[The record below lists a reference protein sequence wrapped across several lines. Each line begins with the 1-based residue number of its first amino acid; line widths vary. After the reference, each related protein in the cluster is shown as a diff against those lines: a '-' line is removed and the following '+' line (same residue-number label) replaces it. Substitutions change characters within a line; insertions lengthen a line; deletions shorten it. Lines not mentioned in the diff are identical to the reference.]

1 MTRDKRREVQT
12 SPIDVD
18 KSVINPQLPSLESV
32 MLHPSDKIIKP
43 IIGNKAIEILIPTTF
58 NKNKLPFQSW
68 RIDKIKELCK
78 SNNMKLME
86 NYLLVIY
93 SLMEQY
99 FSRGSGSKDSGDE
112 ENLLNVLNYFETII
126 QDKEIANNIINT
138 SFISLL
144 ISILKSTKSEVVK
157 IRICCIIAFL
167 IRYSTVIETPLETF
181 GLCKILE
188 GCIQSKNLELA
199 RKATATIGEYL
210 FFVATQAEGEEE
222 STISWTITED
232 NANTLLWAI
241 EYSRDDVVKFY
252 ATKAIENITA
262 LTMISK
268 KYFASNDSFI
278 TKLIES
284 YGYTKNNELK
294 TSIIYTISHLIRLE
308 PRLYRIFIEKK
319 GLIEI
324 KKNLEE
330 ETSKN
335 QQAII
340 NCILF
345 GAKQD
350 NSILVKNENFV
361 NFCMFLMN
369 LLESGVNVVL
379 KMKIILIF
387 GVILENTSVIA
398 KFGEKL
404 FLILTKLRKDTLS
417 ELHQIIKVF
426 EANMKLKIKI
436 ITKNFISII
445 NGYFN
450 NKPISNFYDE
460 IIQGFNA
467 FSTIGLYPKLV
478 PALFS
483 IELLDILIKLLDVKD
498 LISDETLRKN
508 VYNILKSFSENSNSV
523 QENSDFV
530 LKKLVVPIVN
540 SSLK

>member
-1 MTRDKRREVQT
+1 
-12 SPIDVD
+12 
-18 KSVINPQLPSLESV
+18 
-32 MLHPSDKIIKP
+32 
-43 IIGNKAIEILIPTTF
+43 
-58 NKNKLPFQSW
+58 
-68 RIDKIKELCK
+68 
-78 SNNMKLME
+78 
-86 NYLLVIY
+86 
-93 SLMEQY
+93 
-99 FSRGSGSKDSGDE
+99 
-112 ENLLNVLNYFETII
+112 
-126 QDKEIANNIINT
+126 
-138 SFISLL
+138 
-144 ISILKSTKSEVVK
+144 
-157 IRICCIIAFL
+157 
-167 IRYSTVIETPLETF
+167 
-181 GLCKILE
+181 
-188 GCIQSKNLELA
+188 
-199 RKATATIGEYL
+199 
-210 FFVATQAEGEEE
+210 
-222 STISWTITED
+222 
-232 NANTLLWAI
+232 
-241 EYSRDDVVKFY
+241 
-252 ATKAIENITA
+252 
-262 LTMISK
+262 
-268 KYFASNDSFI
+268 
-278 TKLIES
+278 
-284 YGYTKNNELK
+284 
-294 TSIIYTISHLIRLE
+294 
-308 PRLYRIFIEKK
+308 
-319 GLIEI
+319 
-324 KKNLEE
+324 
-330 ETSKN
+330 
-335 QQAII
+335 
-340 NCILF
+340 
-345 GAKQD
+345 
-350 NSILVKNENFV
+350 
-361 NFCMFLMN
+361 MN